1 MFYIIT
7 SVVISITAFSTMNEP
22 MKNRKKTELNHGN
35 TIYQSVFNLESHK
48 LEETTLFGFMMK

>member
-22 MKNRKKTELNHGN
+22 MKNRKKLNQ
-35 TIYQSVFNLESHK
+35 TIA
-48 LEETTLFGFMMK
+48 TLYIRVYLI